1 MKLKKLI
8 LTMLIFLATIFIG
21 NKVQALTITIDPGH
35 GGTIPAGITGES
47 AGTEYNGLVEK
58 DMTLKIAKY
67 LRDYLNNYKDVEVV
81 LTRETDTFMRLFNRA
96 IVARDNNSDLLLS
109 IHINDLSETD
119 FTTKGAEAYVT
130 ANTSL
135 PKYNEGTTKLS
146 EIILNNLS
154 KLGFNNRGV
163 RTRLLSGNDQSDK
176 YSDGTLADYYG
187 IIRYGMRG
195 TMIDN
200 GDVSIYK
207 NSTDIDKTIL
217 AKANTPEDIY
227 SANIQNGEGVPTI
240 LLEHGYIRGD
250 YDLLNTDEKLKQI
263 AEADGKAIVE
273 YYGLKLKKELA
284 NTPFTDV
291 YADDWYASAVEYTYN
306 KGILLGTSETTF
318 NPNTQLT
325 RGMLVTI
332 LHRMNGKPTPTI
344 QNPFNDVDKSQ
355 YYYDAV
361 LWAAENGII
370 HGYDDGSG
378 NFGPDDKITRQDI
391 AVIIRNYT
399 EFKGINTNYTTSLS
413 SFSDANSVS
422 DYAKSAVQWAVR
434 TGVITG
440 NDEENGKTLTPHRNA
455 TRAEAASI
463 MLKYYKNVLNK

>member
-1 MKLKKLI
+1 
-8 LTMLIFLATIFIG
+8 
-21 NKVQALTITIDPGH
+21 
-35 GGTIPAGITGES
+35 
-47 AGTEYNGLVEK
+47 
-58 DMTLKIAKY
+58 
-67 LRDYLNNYKDVEVV
+67 
-81 LTRETDTFMRLFNRA
+81 MRLFNRA

-250 YDLLNTDEKLKQI
+250 YNLLNTDEKLKQI

-273 YYGLKLKKELA
+273 YYGLNLKKELA

>member
-8 LTMLIFLATIFIG
+8 LIILIFITTISIG
-21 NKVQALTITIDPGH
+21 STVQAFTITIDPGH
-35 GGTIPAGITGES
+35 GGTIPTGITGES
-47 AGTEYNGLVEK
+47 AGTEYNGLAEK

-67 LRDYLNNYKDVEVV
+67 LRDYLSDYKDVDVV
-81 LTRETDTFMRLFNRA
+81 LTRETDTFVRLFNRA
-96 IVARDNNSDLLLS
+96 IIARNNNSDLLLS
-109 IHINDLSETD
+109 IHINDLNETD

-146 EIILNNLS
+146 NMLLNNLN
-154 KLGFNNRGV
+154 KIGFVNRGV
-163 RTRLLSGNDQSDK
+163 RTRLLSGNDQTDR

-195 TMIDN
+195 TMIDF

-361 LWAAENGII
+361 LWATEKGIV
-370 HGYDDGSG
+370 HGYDDESG

-391 AVIIRNYT
+391 AVILRNYT
-399 EFKGINTNYTTSLS
+399 EFKGINTNYTTNIS
-413 SFSDANSVS
+413 SFADADLVS

-440 NDEENGKTLTPHRNA
+440 NDEENGKTLTPHRKA